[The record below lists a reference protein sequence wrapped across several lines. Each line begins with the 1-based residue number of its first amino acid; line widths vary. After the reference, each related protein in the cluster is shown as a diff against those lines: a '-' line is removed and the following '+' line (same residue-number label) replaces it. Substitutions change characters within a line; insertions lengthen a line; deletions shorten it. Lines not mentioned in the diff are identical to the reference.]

1 MCLASQLLSCQCGAV
16 QIVQVFLTKEHV
28 AIAMEYAHGGDLY
41 QHVIARKPLY
51 RLPEDQAR
59 WIFQQLLIGLDYCH
73 KKVRLPII
81 PAQICGH
88 FIAVPTKQTAQKE
101 FVP

>member
-1 MCLASQLLSCQCGAV
+1 MCLASQLLLCQCGAF

-73 KKVRLPII
+73 KKVYMSVTV
-81 PAQICGH
+81 AQIWCH
-88 FIAVPTKQTAQKE
+88 YSLQCLPSKQ
-101 FVP
+101 P

>member
-1 MCLASQLLSCQCGAV
+1 MTAQLLACQYAAL
-16 QIVQVFLTKEHV
+16 QLVQVFLTKGHV

-41 QHVIARKPLY
+41 QHVIARKPHC

-73 KKVRLPII
+73 KKVQMPV
-81 PAQICGH
+81 
-88 FIAVPTKQTAQKE
+88 IAAHVCCHCIAGLTKQTALKE
-101 FVP
+101 VVP

>member
-1 MCLASQLLSCQCGAV
+1 MQAFQL
-16 QIVQVFLTKEHV
+16 VQVFLTKEHV

-73 KKVRLPII
+73 KKVHMSAIVAHIWCHSLQCLPS
-81 PAQICGH
+81 
-88 FIAVPTKQTAQKE
+88 K
-101 FVP
+101 

>member
-1 MCLASQLLSCQCGAV
+1 M
-16 QIVQVFLTKEHV
+16 QVFLTKENV

-41 QHVIARKPLY
+41 QHVIARKPHC

-73 KKVRLPII
+73 KKVHMSII
-81 PAQICGH
+81 PAHMCCH
-88 FIAVPTKQTAQKE
+88 FIAVPTKQTALKE
-101 FVP
+101 VVP